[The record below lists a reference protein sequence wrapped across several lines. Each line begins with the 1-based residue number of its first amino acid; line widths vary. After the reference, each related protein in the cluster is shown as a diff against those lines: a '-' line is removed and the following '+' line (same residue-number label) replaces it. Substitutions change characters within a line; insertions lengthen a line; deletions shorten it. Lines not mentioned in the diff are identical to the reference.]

1 VSVVEPEALAVR
13 QELGNDIVP
22 LWTEI
27 ALGVFGSQNQHCLA
41 LVPLGDKHQEPAGPL
56 PCPWLS
62 SSRSPGGEETL
73 KGTPAT
79 SCLDTD
85 HLTGVRGGQ
94 FLPSS
99 SLEKA
104 ESATKY
110 FLYFLVVIEKGFG
123 FSLLN

>member
-1 VSVVEPEALAVR
+1 MSVVEPEALAVR
-13 QELGNDIVP
+13 RELGNDIVP
-22 LWTEI
+22 FRAEI
-27 ALGVFGSQNQHCLA
+27 ALGVFGSQNPCCLV
-41 LVPLGDKHQEPAGPL
+41 LVSLGDKHQEPAGPL
-56 PCPWLS
+56 PGPWLS

-73 KGTPAT
+73 KGSLAT

-110 FLYFLVVIEKGFG
+110 FPYFLVGIEKGFG